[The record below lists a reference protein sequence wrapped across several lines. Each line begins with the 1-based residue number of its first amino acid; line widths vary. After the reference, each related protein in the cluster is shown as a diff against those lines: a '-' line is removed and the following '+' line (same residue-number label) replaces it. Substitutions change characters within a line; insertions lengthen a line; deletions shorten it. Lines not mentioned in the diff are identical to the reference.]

1 MLEKLKSLFSKDE
14 LLRCGSCGIEREMLR
29 VDSQGRLS
37 QRPHPRAFG
46 NKLKNPYITTD
57 FAESQVEVV
66 TPATTRVED
75 VYHLTKVLYDIIA
88 MEIKDELLWP
98 QSMPNIVQEEE
109 IIIAEYDDSEDGMAA
124 RAYRE
129 DLMVRYGG
137 RKQLISGIHY
147 NYSFTDEFMEKLYG
161 EDDRGISFKDF
172 KDQVY
177 LKIIRNYLRYRWLV
191 IYLLG
196 ATPILHDTYRS
207 ECETP
212 LKEIVHGVYSN
223 GTAISYRNGYC
234 GYRNKVDLLPDYT
247 SIPAYLESVRA
258 FIKKGYISE
267 HKEIYNPIRM
277 KPKDKKDFEP
287 SLLRDGIQYLEYR
300 GIDIN
305 PFEKGGISL
314 VDLKFM
320 QIFNLF
326 LLTAQES
333 DYSKWQEE
341 ALENHYRMAEEGL
354 GEVTLMKDG
363 VEVPKTQWA
372 MEIMEDLFHLN
383 GELQLEMEDVLNDA
397 LQRVEDAKKTY
408 AYRLTEKIVEEGY
421 LEGHLNLAKAYKTD
435 TYENRYRLEGYED
448 MELSTQILI
457 KEAIKR
463 GVEVRILDRSD
474 NFISLKQNGRLEYVK
489 QATKTSKDN
498 YVSVLMMENK
508 TVTKK
513 VLEDHG
519 IRVPKGVEVNS
530 LEELKSVI
538 HKFIHRPLVVKPKST
553 NFGLGI
559 NIFKDGAQEDIVKA
573 WEMLPNLTLPSF

>member
-1 MLEKLKSLFSKDE
+1 M
-14 LLRCGSCGIEREMLR
+14 
-29 VDSQGRLS
+29 
-37 QRPHPRAFG
+37 
-46 NKLKNPYITTD
+46 
-57 FAESQVEVV
+57 
-66 TPATTRVED
+66 
-75 VYHLTKVLYDIIA
+75 
-88 MEIKDELLWP
+88 
-98 QSMPNIVQEEE
+98 
-109 IIIAEYDDSEDGMAA
+109 
-124 RAYRE
+124 
-129 DLMVRYGG
+129 
-137 RKQLISGIHY
+137 
-147 NYSFTDEFMEKLYG
+147 
-161 EDDRGISFKDF
+161 
-172 KDQVY
+172 
-177 LKIIRNYLRYRWLV
+177 
-191 IYLLG
+191 
-196 ATPILHDTYRS
+196 
-207 ECETP
+207 
-212 LKEIVHGVYSN
+212 YSN

-435 TYENRYRLEGYED
+435 T
-448 MELSTQILI
+448 
-457 KEAIKR
+457 
-463 GVEVRILDRSD
+463 
-474 NFISLKQNGRLEYVK
+474 
-489 QATKTSKDN
+489 
-498 YVSVLMMENK
+498 
-508 TVTKK
+508 
-513 VLEDHG
+513 
-519 IRVPKGVEVNS
+519 
-530 LEELKSVI
+530 
-538 HKFIHRPLVVKPKST
+538 
-553 NFGLGI
+553 
-559 NIFKDGAQEDIVKA
+559 
-573 WEMLPNLTLPSF
+573 